1 MKTISPQN
9 PISERIESYIKNNVI
24 DNEVNG
30 GEKMDWEKI
39 LGWSS
44 PIGLGIGLTGAG
56 IFLYLAVLALL
67 TLRGY

>member
-1 MKTISPQN
+1 
-9 PISERIESYIKNNVI
+9 
-24 DNEVNG
+24 
-30 GEKMDWEKI
+30 MDWEKI

-56 IFLYLAVLALL
+56 IFLYLAVLALV